1 MPAKSKQQQKF
12 FGVVKA
18 MQKGDIPKKGE
29 AGEVADD
36 MNKKEVDKMAS
47 TKHKGLPA
55 KIKELIRVQLNKTM
69 TENRLTE
76 VSANALRAK
85 YEKALKKEQTLSSLL
100 LVNLEKYKA
109 AKAKGN
115 EKAIAKHTKIAGQI
129 GKKKAK
135 ATKDASAAYKAYED
149 KISGLHSD
157 AELEIDEAASTD
169 PALKSLRTRTPGQ
182 TFPELDKWWE
192 YEPED
197 IMTYVYWHQGQL
209 PPTGPKFEKEWKNI
223 VKQLHIKYPIPAN
236 AAGHLDMDTIGEG
249 KLNEALARGLKP
261 LLKLGAKVGWNTM
274 SEDALLDLSEK
285 FEEID
290 DEDADSIASHL
301 NMSIELRQDGDRG
314 AATKMMKQFNKV
326 CKDALKGK
334 PIKSAFEGVNE
345 ETDADFLA
353 KMNDPFLVQSRIM
366 RHAAKQ
372 RKELDAMA
380 KAQPKVRKVK
390 LSFDKYLELIDQQMF
405 FGEDLKD
412 IAQQLKQTYIDMEQE
427 AEPAGGPKADRYGT
441 EIEKL
446 EKEYKTVKAKL
457 DKVNTRLEKHRM
469 M

>member
-1 MPAKSKQQQKF
+1 M
-12 FGVVKA
+12 
-18 MQKGDIPKKGE
+18 KK
-29 AGEVADD
+29 
-36 MNKKEVDKMAS
+36 
-47 TKHKGLPA
+47 L
-55 KIKELIRVQLNKTM
+55 
-69 TENRLTE
+69 
-76 VSANALRAK
+76 
-85 YEKALKKEQTLSSLL
+85 
-100 LVNLEKYKA
+100 
-109 AKAKGN
+109 
-115 EKAIAKHTKIAGQI
+115 
-129 GKKKAK
+129 
-135 ATKDASAAYKAYED
+135 
-149 KISGLHSD
+149 
-157 AELEIDEAASTD
+157 
-169 PALKSLRTRTPGQ
+169 
-182 TFPELDKWWE
+182 
-192 YEPED
+192 
-197 IMTYVYWHQGQL
+197 
-209 PPTGPKFEKEWKNI
+209 KNI
-223 VKQLHIKYPIPAN
+223 
-236 AAGHLDMDTIGEG
+236 
-249 KLNEALARGLKP
+249 LNEVISERLVRGLKP
-261 LLKLGAKVGWNTM
+261 LLMIGSKVGWNTM

-290 DEDADSIASHL
+290 DEDADNIASHL